1 MGSEAADPILPWH
14 ISVKFE
20 YRVSVIAI
28 NVDTLPIKYP
38 SKRVSRQNSP
48 ETVINL
54 EYAGKLLMSR
64 YNSRGAPEI
73 LELTVRSPEKCQKP
87 ERRVTLAP
95 LKYGEDNNDG
105 VHNFLET
112 GFVNLIESSN
122 MYRSC

>member
-14 ISVKFE
+14 ISIKFE
-20 YRVSVIAI
+20 YRVSVIAKK
-28 NVDTLPIKYP
+28 VDTLPIKYP
-38 SKRVSRQNSP
+38 SKRASRQNREASHVHIQL
-48 ETVINL
+48 TC
-54 EYAGKLLMSR
+54 
-64 YNSRGAPEI
+64 APEI

-87 ERRVTLAP
+87 ERRETLAP

-105 VHNFLET
+105 VHSFLET